1 MGSCL
6 FNFIVILFAVL
17 GLVLTVGAICALV
30 AASRADK
37 IFEEFFNNNK
47 RP

>member
-6 FNFIVILFAVL
+6 FNFIVILFAVF
-17 GLVLTVGAICALV
+17 GLVLSVGVVCALV

-37 IFEEFFNNNK
+37 IFEELFNNNK
-47 RP
+47 RS

>member
-17 GLVLTVGAICALV
+17 GLVLSVGVICALI
-30 AASRADK
+30 AAARADK
-37 IFEEFFNNNK
+37 IFEELFNNNK